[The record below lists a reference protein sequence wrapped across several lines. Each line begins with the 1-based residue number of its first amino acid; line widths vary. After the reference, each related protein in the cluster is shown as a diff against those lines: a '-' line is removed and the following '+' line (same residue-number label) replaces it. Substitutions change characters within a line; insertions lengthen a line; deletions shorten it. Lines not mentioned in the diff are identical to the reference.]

1 MTTLKKRI
9 VACLLM
15 LCLALSMVACDL
27 SSLIPTTPDKSS
39 ESSGSSEGAESSE
52 ISSAPSDEA
61 EEESASDDAPA
72 ATVEKTYAYVAI
84 DINPS
89 LELVVADGVVEGVR
103 ACNDDAGVLLSDE
116 ELVGLS
122 AEEATE
128 KIVALCEELGYI
140 NDENTDVKVTVTA
153 DDEDEALELEEKA
166 KNGVK
171 KGSSRAIV
179 NSNPRLADE
188 RTVKELKDENP
199 ELFKNLSPAKL
210 RLIEAIMEY
219 DPEMTHEV
227 GVQMSVKELSEL
239 LSEYAK
245 EYEGIVGEEL
255 KKKFEERKNELKN
268 EKHRMIAEIYGEE
281 LLAAWNQIEALKA
294 LYEKISLEA
303 RTVEISDEDISAI
316 FALIGIE
323 DTSFLPEDIVIT
335 IKDVE
340 KLFDR
345 KFHGK
350 FEQIDDEIE
359 ALLEKYDN
367 DSYAISEENLA
378 KIAEII
384 DTESVISTL
393 DELEALIKSLE
404 DELEKSKNNAE
415 LSGEQSEEIDEIEKA
430 LDSIKEQA
438 KEELKNEIEKA
449 KEDFKNKK
457 NDRRK

>member
-1 MTTLKKRI
+1 MITLRKRI

-15 LCLALSMVACDL
+15 LCLALSMVACDFG
-27 SSLIPTTPDKSS
+27 STTPTNTDDGDDASSSQSVMASEPSNES
-39 ESSGSSEGAESSE
+39 ESE
-52 ISSAPSDEA
+52 
-61 EEESASDDAPA
+61 ASDDDSST
-72 ATVEKTYAYVAI
+72 ATTKAYAYIAI

-89 LELVVADGVVEGVR
+89 LELVVADGVVESVR
-103 ACNDDAGVLLSDE
+103 ACNDDASVLLSDE

-122 AEEATE
+122 ADEATE

-153 DDEDEALELEEKA
+153 DDEDEAVKLEEKA
-166 KNGVK
+166 KNGAK
-171 KGSSRAIV
+171 RGSSRAIV

-188 RTVKELKDENP
+188 RMVKELKDENP

-219 DPEMTHEV
+219 DPEMTHET
-227 GVQMSVKELSEL
+227 GAQMSVKELSAL

-245 EYEGIVGEEL
+245 EYEGIVGDEL

-268 EKHRMIAEIYGEE
+268 EKHQKIAEIYGEE
-281 LLAAWNQIEALKA
+281 LLEAWNKIEALKS
-294 LYEKISLEA
+294 LYKEIKDEA
-303 RTVEISDEDISAI
+303 MTVEISSEDISAL

-323 DTSFLPEDIVIT
+323 DTSFLPENITIT

-345 KFHGK
+345 KFHGS
-350 FEQIDDEIE
+350 FEDIDDEIE
-359 ALLEKYDN
+359 ALLEKYDE
-367 DSYAISEENLA
+367 DCYAISEENLA

-393 DELEALIKSLE
+393 EELEELIKTLE
-404 DELEKSKNNAE
+404 DELKASRDEAV
-415 LSGEQSEEIDEIEKA
+415 LSGEQNEKINEIKESID
-430 LDSIKEQA
+430 DIKEQA